1 MQPRLNSMQYVDTLE
16 QRRALGKMTTNATP
30 GSRVMGKGVNAH
42 RNRVS
47 DKVSLVNGV
56 TVSKDLVPASVDFAT
71 EQLQEQLEAY
81 DKRLNVLRNQLR
93 SSVDERLKI
102 GGVDSTVKEKKSVGQ
117 DVIVQGLVTATGQG
131 CKEVIQG
138 SAKAKKGTKSGHVWK
153 TRPFK
158 SDSVKS
164 SCTLK
169 LEAKK
174 CTNVTIRIT
183 FAEGDSVPEVLLFEH
198 APKAASAFKP
208 LGKIS
213 LQKKSLKQ
221 LKHVFH
227 LGNVPVDRY
236 LRIGCMG
243 LIGDNKSRF
252 HAVSY
257 LLVTGEAIGS
267 DEESETVC
275 ENLEESQVNDDVVE
289 FRVSMEEVVPK
300 QSVQGETSLERKMKE
315 GTTPDVWQRL
325 SAQKND
331 AQSQRKSVA
340 TRPSQ
345 HVLSNDRRQFVERWL
360 DEFNINGTEGAEMV
374 KNIVFGND
382 ASLISSLDQNQVDKL
397 VACLPTKDE
406 RRRLRSNEHYG
417 GSSDAEQFMLSL
429 LSIDKLASKIEARWF
444 LADFDARAVV
454 IQDAANLIS
463 RACGELQ
470 KCTKLQLA
478 IKVILHECSE
488 SLDGAKVLDVSLL
501 KELKHAPYNAKG
513 SLLHFV
519 AAKMSE
525 ASGSMKVPNISKD
538 LPSCSMASQVS
549 LSEIKCEVKQLTDG
563 IDEANLAWR
572 ADEPGAALI
581 ERKVDS
587 ALTKLGS
594 TEAITTE
601 TEADFLECVMNV
613 GLDPSSVNDSDELF
627 KAILDFSD
635 ELNTAHLENKSIG
648 FLTRS
653 QEAAKTPPKTTV
665 HLAVNERESLQRP
678 ARAPTPTS
686 RISVEHLVLPAQKPT
701 EVGVEEKHSE
711 DSCAKYDD
719 VLQQDESNV
728 QEASSDELST
738 PVRKL
743 LQSSRALIDSI
754 DFKTLDATPIK
765 FMQSEIAIS
774 DSIEDED
781 QICEMSSPT
790 QQKAPSA
797 VTSSWQQEDVAE
809 ACASVDECVAE
820 REPSFEDVVV
830 KIDHSV
836 DVKQQGAET
845 CFVPKPP
852 EVQEKIENV
861 EEDIVPEDDA
871 TPQDDAVPQDKED
884 DPVPSPQ
891 KYIVETNESVPAA
904 KNDEASKKAENLA
917 SLLDLDLAAKLLHN
931 AEKVKKSRSSSIKAD
946 EENHNDDT
954 KSVASKEVQDR
965 RLVSVAK
972 SLKSQHEPS
981 LTPEQAKAV
990 KALGEVIRRS
1000 LPKFSATEADKYS
1013 GLRIEGANLDLDK
1026 ILSTII
1032 MNAGNTPT
1040 GPLARGVRGGNQHLF
1055 DGEEAAELRRQEKQ
1069 KYHDAR
1075 RLDDRKALLE
1085 PIIPAPLGM
1094 GVSVSKTVS
1103 EGISPQTLAR
1113 SLQSSMRAT
1122 SSRSGSKSG
1131 RDSVHQKSIMQS
1143 VAAPNQTTFKVS
1155 VKDSIKWKDEPFQSL
1170 KSSQNYSIAP
1180 TWKEDGSGEG
1190 SKAHGKPVFM
1200 AQPQPFKHSQHM
1212 PPMIPEEDIDALPSP
1227 QQHVMQGEE
1236 DRCDLDSLGPTGLRL
1251 SRDDALRSS
1260 REHASLA
1267 AQRMQMW
1274 GYSMN

>member
-1 MQPRLNSMQYVDTLE
+1 MQYVDTLE

-30 GSRVMGKGVNAH
+30 RSRVMGAGVTSQSK
-42 RNRVS
+42 R
-47 DKVSLVNGV
+47 VSLVNGV

-93 SSVDERLKI
+93 SSVDERLKMSD
-102 GGVDSTVKEKKSVGQ
+102 VDPAKQERKGAGQ

-169 LEAKK
+169 LDAKK

-198 APKAASAFKP
+198 APKAAAAFKP

-236 LRIGCMG
+236 LRVGCMG

-275 ENLEESQVNDDVVE
+275 ENLEESQVKDDVVE
-289 FRVSMEEVVPK
+289 FRVSMEEEMPK
-300 QSVQGETSLERKMKE
+300 QSVQGDTSAVRKGKE
-315 GTTPDVWQRL
+315 SSTPDVWQRL

-340 TRPSQ
+340 TRASQ
-345 HVLSNDRRQFVERWL
+345 YVLSTDRRQFVERVL
-360 DEFNINGTEGAEMV
+360 DEFNISGTEAAEMV

-406 RRRLRSNEHYG
+406 RRRLRTIEHYG
-417 GSSDAEQFMLSL
+417 GSSDAEQFMVDL
-429 LSIDKLASKIEARWF
+429 LSIDNLASKVETRWF

-478 IKVILHECSE
+478 IKVILNECSE

-501 KELKHAPYNAKG
+501 KELKHAPYNVKG

-549 LSEIKCEVKQLTDG
+549 LSEIKCEVKQLADG

-594 TEAITTE
+594 TEAIATE
-601 TEADFLECVMNV
+601 TEADLLECAMNV
-613 GLDPSSVNDSDELF
+613 GLDPSSVNDSDEF
-627 KAILDFSD
+627 FRAILDFSD
-635 ELNTAHLENKSIG
+635 ELNTAHLENKSVG

-653 QEAAKTPPKTTV
+653 QEAAKTPLKTTV
-665 HLAVNERESLQRP
+665 HLAVNERESMQRP
-678 ARAPTPTS
+678 ACAPTPTS
-686 RISVEHLVLPAQKPT
+686 RISVEHLVQPTQKPSAV
-701 EVGVEEKHSE
+701 EGVEGQHDEHNSIPENGVVSLQEESE
-711 DSCAKYDD
+711 
-719 VLQQDESNV
+719 E
-728 QEASSDELST
+728 QEAASDELST

-765 FMQSEIAIS
+765 FIQSEMVLS
-774 DSIEDED
+774 ESMEDDD
-781 QICEMSSPT
+781 QICEISSPP

-797 VTSSWQQEDVAE
+797 VESSWHKEDVADV
-809 ACASVDECVAE
+809 CASVDECVAE

-836 DVKQQGAET
+836 DVKYHGDET
-845 CFVPKPP
+845 HLASKPS
-852 EVQEKIENV
+852 EVQEEIENA
-861 EEDIVPEDDA
+861 ESEIVPEDDA
-871 TPQDDAVPQDKED
+871 LPQDKED
-884 DPVPSPQ
+884 DPVPSHQ
-891 KYIVETNESVPAA
+891 KDIVQTKESVQVV
-904 KNDEASKKAENLA
+904 KNDEASQKADDLA
-917 SLLDLDLAAKLLHN
+917 SVLDLDLAAKLLHN
-931 AEKVKKSRSSSIKAD
+931 AEKVKKSRSSSMKAD
-946 EENHNDDT
+946 EEINDDDA
-954 KSVASKEVQDR
+954 KSVASKEVKDR

-972 SLKSQHEPS
+972 SLKSEHEQS

-1000 LPKFSATEADKYS
+1000 LPKFSATEADKRS
-1013 GLRIEGANLDLDK
+1013 GLRIEGANLDLDT

-1055 DGEEAAELRRQEKQ
+1055 DGKEAAELRRQEKQ

-1131 RDSVHQKSIMQS
+1131 RDSVHQKSNMPS
-1143 VAAPNQTTFKVS
+1143 VAAPNQTAFKVS
-1155 VKDSIKWKDEPFQSL
+1155 VKDSVKWKDEPFQSL
-1170 KSSQNYSIAP
+1170 KSSQNYSKAP
-1180 TWKEDGSGEG
+1180 TWKEDASGEG
-1190 SKAHGKPVFM
+1190 SKVHDKPVFM
-1200 AQPQPFKHSQHM
+1200 AQPQPLPLQHSQHM
-1212 PPMIPEEDIDALPSP
+1212 PSMILEEDIDALPSP
-1227 QQHVMQGEE
+1227 QQHVIHEQD

-1251 SRDDALRSS
+1251 SRDDALKSS